1 MNHMKIWFVSCITWC
16 DTGTKNHS
24 KEFPRLY
31 LPYVHSV
38 LLKEIATFITSADL
52 PVGKVA
58 DKITVNHRS
67 RHIVG
72 LRIPVFDINTNNLF
86 HSIYLEH
93 NFVNDF
99 SGEGLSYS
107 ILKAL
112 LKFGLDAQYVRE
124 HLTVDGQYIKLG
136 VANHIK
142 GDMIH
147 HIELMKKNAEMPNI
161 INKAHNLILE
171 CMKEFMQRLK
181 YEKLANSSIDFEEVL
196 YQP

>member
-1 MNHMKIWFVSCITWC
+1 M
-16 DTGTKNHS
+16 
-24 KEFPRLY
+24 
-31 LPYVHSV
+31 
-38 LLKEIATFITSADL
+38 
-52 PVGKVA
+52 
-58 DKITVNHRS
+58 TVNRRS

-72 LRIPVFDINTNNLF
+72 LRIPIFDINTNNLF

-93 NFVNDF
+93 NFVNDI
-99 SGEGLSYS
+99 SGKGLSSS
-107 ILKAL
+107 ILKTL

-124 HLTVDGQYIKLG
+124 HLAGIAVDGQYIKLG

-142 GDMIH
+142 GDMMH
-147 HIELMKKNAEMPNI
+147 NIELMEKNAEMPNI

-171 CMKEFMQRLK
+171 CMKEIMKGLK